1 MEWNGGHPAGVRR
14 AGKLV
19 DAEEESPHLV
29 SEVVH
34 LLQVSVFE
42 DGKFWTIETISTGV
56 QNGAGGD
63 T

>member
-1 MEWNGGHPAGVRR
+1 M
-14 AGKLV
+14 V